1 MATIWKTVS
10 IRISE
15 EEQNA
20 LNLYCERE
28 KTNPNKLL
36 KDFVLKEIG
45 PILNKNQ
52 VTVKD
57 EFPSMGENR
66 LEYDPEGDNY
76 LWMIKVGS
84 KESFTISK
92 KLNPF
97 FVENLYTALKDG
109 VDMRKKILNKIK
121 KNKVYVPKAI
131 TKYGEKIK
139 C

>member
-45 PILNKNQ
+45 PILNKDQ

-57 EFPSMGENR
+57 EFPSMGENKF
-66 LEYDPEGDNY
+66 EYDPEGDTY

-97 FVENLYTALKDG
+97 FIENLYKALQTG
-109 VDMRKKILNKIK
+109 VEKRSKILEKIK
-121 KNKVYVPKAI
+121 RNKTYVPKAI
-131 TKYGEKIK
+131 TRYGEK
-139 C
+139 